1 MEDKDTMDKL
11 KINLQDIDKEII
23 ICKDT
28 LIVTNHKLERLSL
41 LKQEITDEINKLSNT
56 NKDIKVYLELINFFE
71 SKCDEWEDNQELSQD
86 LYDMLVEIDEIL
98 IYTSN
103 NNLSI
108 SDTRIYNRL
117 YFSNGRIA
125 NMISDD
131 LIKFLKECGIIKPH
145 QSLVCET
152 CNTIV
157 ASFIDTPTEDE
168 FRDYLFEKYICNTCK
183 NEIDYN
189 TPLSE
194 LIDIN
199 VYSVINREGL

>member
-1 MEDKDTMDKL
+1 MNRSDILEDKDTMDKS

-41 LKQEITDEINKLSNT
+41 LKQEITDEINKLSDT

-131 LIKFLKECGIIKPH
+131 LIKFLKECGIVKLP
-145 QSLVCET
+145 
-152 CNTIV
+152 
-157 ASFIDTPTEDE
+157 
-168 FRDYLFEKYICNTCK
+168 
-183 NEIDYN
+183 
-189 TPLSE
+189 
-194 LIDIN
+194 
-199 VYSVINREGL
+199 